1 MAQIRAAIKG
11 VHGFIPEEVLTNKDL
26 ETMVDTNDEWIKART
41 GIEERH
47 IMRDPEFAT
56 SDMSAQAVKGLLE
69 KTGVSPLDID
79 LLICASVTPD
89 YFFPDT
95 GTLICHKIGA
105 KNAFAFDIQAACSG
119 FLFAATTGS
128 KYVESGMYKNVVVV
142 GSDKMSTITD
152 YTDRATCILFGDA
165 AGAIL
170 LQPETNGNGLQDSW
184 MRVDGVGAEFLHMK
198 GGGSRNPPTHE
209 TVDKKWHFLYQDG
222 KPVFKAAVK
231 GMSEAISEILKRN
244 NLSPD
249 DIAYVVPHQANLRI
263 IQAVADGLKFPME
276 RVMVNIQKY
285 GNTTSATIPLCLWE
299 WEDKL
304 KPGDYVI
311 LTAFGGGYT
320 WGASLWKWA
329 Y

>member
-1 MAQIRAAIKG
+1 MSRIHAAITG
-11 VHGFIPEEVLTNKDL
+11 VHGFVPKDVLTNKDL

-47 IMRDPEFAT
+47 ILRDPNLAT
-56 SDMSAQAVKGLLE
+56 SDMGAAAVEGLLK

-79 LLICASVTPD
+79 LIICATVTPD

-95 GTLICHKIGA
+95 GTLIAHKVGA
-105 KNAFAFDIQAACSG
+105 KNAFAYDITAACSG
-119 FLFAATTGS
+119 LLFATTTGA
-128 KYVESGMYKNVVVV
+128 KMVESGSYKNVIVV
-142 GSDKMSTITD
+142 GADKMSSITD

-165 AGAIL
+165 AGAFLIQPNDQGHGL
-170 LQPETNGNGLQDSW
+170 LDSW
-184 MRVDGVGAEFLHMK
+184 MRVDGTGAEFLHMK
-198 GGGSRNPPTHE
+198 GGGSKNPPTHE
-209 TVDKKWHFLYQDG
+209 TVDKKMHFLYQDG

-231 GMSEAISEILKRN
+231 GMAEAIGEVMKRN
-244 NLSPD
+244 NLGPD

-263 IQAVADGLKFPME
+263 IQAVADMLKFPME
-276 RVMVNIQKY
+276 KVMVNIQKY
-285 GNTTSATIPLCLWE
+285 GNTTGATIPLCLWE

-304 KPGDYVI
+304 KPGDKVI

-320 WGASLWKWA
+320 WGASLWSWA

>member
-11 VHGFIPEEVLTNKDL
+11 VHGFIPQDVLTNKDL
-26 ETMVDTNDEWIKART
+26 ETMVDTNSEWIIART

-56 SDMSAQAVKGLLE
+56 SDMATQAVLGLIE
-69 KTGVSPLDID
+69 KTGISPLDID

-95 GTLICHKIGA
+95 GTLICHKVGA
-105 KNAFAFDIQAACSG
+105 KNSFAFDIQAACSG
-119 FLFAATTGS
+119 FLFAATTGAR
-128 KYVESGMYKNVVVV
+128 YIESGAYKNVVVV

-165 AGAIL
+165 AAAIL
-170 LQPETNGNGLQDSW
+170 LQPETNGHGMQDSW
-184 MRVDGVGAEFLHMK
+184 NRVDGVGAEFLHMK
-198 GGGSRNPPTHE
+198 GGGSKNPPTHD

-231 GMSEAISEILKRN
+231 GMTEAVSTIMSRN
-244 NLSPD
+244 NLTAED
-249 DIAYVVPHQANLRI
+249 VKFVVPHQANLRI
-263 IQAVADGLKFPME
+263 IQAVADMLKFPME
-276 RVMVNIQKY
+276 KVMVNIHKY
-285 GNTTSATIPLCLWE
+285 GNTTAATLPLCLWE
-299 WEDKL
+299 WEDQL
-304 KPGDYVI
+304 KPGDNII